1 MKMYRAK
8 PSNHPSTM
16 SWARAQKQ
24 DTVSGR
30 FPRKER
36 FLSRWCSRDAWK
48 EKWISC
54 RHLFSTSNIPGLRV
68 IFQTSN
74 LFRRLLWLAALA
86 ILGENLLWDTGS
98 VVKEF
103 VEYNDVVQ
111 IGAIDEG
118 NQIALPAVTVC
129 NLNPLRRSAFCDEN
143 FVSDVENTDL
153 WYDKYCTENVTR
165 IEGVLFA
172 SDTDIK
178 DITKFTTWLGQLQ
191 KTNAT
196 DALRLGHQVED
207 MILLCNIKG
216 QYSCSDFG
224 NFTLRLNPRYGNCF
238 CVGCDKEADQKLR
251 VDAVVSPRAGGLQLL
266 LNTELN
272 EYLGVIP
279 EAGFILMAHHPR
291 VQPDITQDG
300 IMLPLRST
308 TYISLRKPSGLVS
321 NLGSI
326 MSMYVGFSFLLV
338 FNVVDVMARSMCAW
352 GQRRGPAARIQ

>member
-30 FPRKER
+30 FLRTER

-68 IFQTSN
+68 IFQTRN

-86 ILGENLLWDTGS
+86 ILGENLLWDTGN

-103 VEYNDVVQ
+103 VEYSDVVQ

-129 NLNPLRRSAFCDEN
+129 NLNPLRRSAFCGEN
-143 FVSDVENTDL
+143 FVSDVEKTDF

-165 IEGVLFA
+165 NEGVLCG
-172 SDTDIK
+172 TPIGRK
-178 DITKFTTWLGQLQ
+178 
-191 KTNAT
+191 
-196 DALRLGHQVED
+196 RL
-207 MILLCNIKG
+207 
-216 QYSCSDFG
+216 
-224 NFTLRLNPRYGNCF
+224 
-238 CVGCDKEADQKLR
+238 
-251 VDAVVSPRAGGLQLL
+251 
-266 LNTELN
+266 
-272 EYLGVIP
+272 VISH
-279 EAGFILMAHHPR
+279 EVF
-291 VQPDITQDG
+291 
-300 IMLPLRST
+300 
-308 TYISLRKPSGLVS
+308 SLS
-321 NLGSI
+321 
-326 MSMYVGFSFLLV
+326 
-338 FNVVDVMARSMCAW
+338 
-352 GQRRGPAARIQ
+352 